1 MFVGRIVGCAKPHGP
16 FQVPFVGDEHVVEV
30 SQPMVE
36 LHVFKGKRQMKG
48 VSWEASM
55 ATQRVAATRKWAGLL
70 LEGLECFSI
79 GRQLAIDG
87 PHGVGVAEC
96 LGHVFSG
103 KATSTLNARAGPL
116 LRYVKWCRDSNL
128 KPFPLDESSVYRF
141 MCLHSEVTSPS
152 FLKSLV
158 TAISFSYYVLGV
170 SGGKDCIDSRRIEG
184 LAKQSFMKKR
194 KTCPKD
200 PLSVAMVRCLEDLL
214 DGQRLDCRDSVAAGC
229 FLLCVYMRARYSDM
243 LVLTDLK
250 ADELLLDGMVAG
262 YIEGSV
268 GRSKTLSSTE
278 KKVTLLP
285 MACPRLG
292 LTGVDWFSRW
302 QEARARS
309 GVPRTEAYPLLPA
322 PARTG
327 WTRLPLPAHE
337 AADWLRKLLGLGGV
351 PKIQLANVGTHS
363 CKATCLSWC
372 AKFGLPISVRRTL
385 GYHMKPGD
393 RMPILYSRD
402 AIAAPLRDLERVL
415 GAIRSDGFRPDLT
428 RSGYFV
434 RGVGEDARQGLNH
447 ADDRY
452 SDVSSS
458 EASIDND
465 DRDKDLEAEELAQD
479 AVLDE
484 WVEYGSHV
492 AAGGENPD
500 VFRHKSSRFLHVAVD
515 EGGARFKCGR
525 KITESYVHLQS
536 LPRFSTPQ
544 CKLCFRSP

>member
-1 MFVGRIVGCAKPHGP
+1 
-16 FQVPFVGDEHVVEV
+16 
-30 SQPMVE
+30 MVE
-36 LHVFKGKRQMKG
+36 LHVFKGKRQMKD

-302 QEARARS
+302 AGS
-309 GVPRTEAYPLLPA
+309 
-322 PARTG
+322 
-327 WTRLPLPAHE
+327 
-337 AADWLRKLLGLGGV
+337 
-351 PKIQLANVGTHS
+351 S
-363 CKATCLSWC
+363 S
-372 AKFGLPISVRRTL
+372 
-385 GYHMKPGD
+385 
-393 RMPILYSRD
+393 
-402 AIAAPLRDLERVL
+402 
-415 GAIRSDGFRPDLT
+415 AIRRAS
-428 RSGYFV
+428 
-434 RGVGEDARQGLNH
+434 RG
-447 ADDRY
+447 
-452 SDVSSS
+452 SVSSS
-458 EASIDND
+458 AGAGPGWVDEAPF
-465 DRDKDLEAEELAQD
+465 A
-479 AVLDE
+479 
-484 WVEYGSHV
+484 
-492 AAGGENPD
+492 
-500 VFRHKSSRFLHVAVD
+500 SSRGCRLASKTSRSWWRAED
-515 EGGARFKCGR
+515 PACKCG
-525 KITESYVHLQS
+525 HAQLQGNV
-536 LPRFSTPQ
+536 PFVVRQVRAAHQ
-544 CKLCFRSP
+544 CQTDARVPHEAR